1 MSSKKFKNIHGCWG
15 IYRKKSR
22 YYLPVLFLL
31 ILFSGVLLAQQVMS
45 FKIVVNKNN
54 PVTKMTRDEVSK
66 IFLKKNPKW
75 PDGEKMMPVDLVS
88 INPLREIFSQRV
100 HQKSVSAIKIYW
112 QKKIYSG
119 TGLPPAERKNDAEVL
134 VYIKNHN
141 GAIGYVSAQADLDSV
156 KEVQITE

>member
-1 MSSKKFKNIHGCWG
+1 MRCKKVKNIHGLRG
-15 IYRKKSR
+15 INIKKYK
-22 YYLPVLFLL
+22 YYLPVIFLV
-31 ILFSGVLLAQQVMS
+31 ILVSSVLLAQQGLS

-54 PVTKMTRDEVSK
+54 PVTKMTRDEVSN

-75 PDGEKMMPVDLVS
+75 QNSEKMMPVDLVS
-88 INPLREIFSQRV
+88 TNPLREIFSQRV

-134 VYIKNHN
+134 AFIRNHSN
-141 GAIGYVSAQADLDSV
+141 AIGYVSAEADLDSV
-156 KEVQITE
+156 KEVSLTE